1 MKVYIDGAV
10 YNLLPSDSIGQGLEA
25 HVYMIGTDKVA
36 KIYKRPTDADLKN
49 FPEEQKQ
56 AAKRL
61 KTHQE
66 KLPALLQLAPSLPQ
80 NVITPLELVTDVKAG
95 SIIGYTMKFINNS
108 ERLCAYA
115 DKNFRAQGVPN
126 NQVIQLFKNLHTTLN
141 GVHNANM
148 VIGDFND
155 LNVMVANH
163 VDSFIIDS
171 DSSQFGKFICVVFT
185 HKFVDPLLCEATPD
199 NGGIRPTKPHNV
211 NSDWYAY
218 NVMLMRSLLFTDPYL
233 GIYRPTTRSDIPAAL
248 RPLHRITVFDSE
260 VKYPGKAIHYGV
272 LPDELL
278 QHFNDTFINDKRTE
292 FPIILLNNI
301 RWTQCVNCGT
311 EHARNVC
318 PNCAHA
324 APTIKEVIR
333 GNMIM
338 SNIFRT
344 GGTILHAAFQKKDL
358 TWIYHENGQFK
369 RDRDVA
375 VAPGSLDPSLKFRI
389 SGDKVVFGKKDKMIV
404 KDEETNVIPIGYVGN
419 LPCFDTNEKYY
430 YWIDNG
436 KLWRNERLGG
446 SKYLGSVL
454 DKQTL
459 FWVGEDFGFGFYRAG
474 DLFQAFTFDAE
485 NGGINDNV
493 NIANIRGNLID
504 ANCVFGKKKC
514 WFFTSA
520 QLNGQVVNKCYAIND
535 KGQVVAEAED
545 VQGKNTWLG
554 GGIRGCCA
562 VNNFLFVPTDNGIV
576 RVEDNSGQIDT
587 TREFPDSNGWVNS
600 GNHLSPAPNGIYVIK
615 RQEILLLQ
623 FKS

>member
-1 MKVYIDGAV
+1 MKVYIGTTV
-10 YNLLPSDSIGQGLEA
+10 YNLSPSDAIGSGGESDCFL
-25 HVYMIGTDKVA
+25 IGTDKVA
-36 KIYKRPTDADLKN
+36 KIYKQANHMDLKN

-56 AAKRL
+56 ATKRL
-61 KTHQE
+61 KIHQE
-66 KLPALLQLAPSLPQ
+66 KLPALLKIANSLPS
-80 NVITPLELVTDVKAG
+80 NVVIPLELITNEKSS
-95 SIIGYTMKFINNS
+95 SIIGYTMDFIHNA
-108 ERLCAYA
+108 ERLCSYA
-115 DKNFRAQGVPN
+115 DKNFRNQGVPN
-126 NQVIQLFKNLHTTLN
+126 SQVIQLFKNLHLTLN
-141 GVHNANM
+141 GVHKAN
-148 VIGDFND
+148 VIIGDFND
-155 LNVMVANH
+155 LNVMVTDH
-163 VDSFIIDS
+163 IDPFIIDI
-171 DSSQFGKFICVVFT
+171 DSSSFDRFISTLFT
-185 HKFVDPLLCEATPD
+185 HKFVDPILCAPTPD
-199 NGGIRPTKPHNV
+199 NNSIIPIKPHNAE
-211 NSDWYAY
+211 SDWYAY

-233 GIYRPTTRSDIPAAL
+233 GIYRPTTRNKIPEAL

-278 QHFNDTFINDKRTE
+278 QHFNDTFIKDKRTE

-333 GNMIM
+333 GNIIM

-375 VAPGSLDPSLKFRI
+375 VAPGGLDPSLKFRI

-404 KDEETNVIPIGYVGN
+404 KDEGTNVLPIGYVGN
-419 LPCFDTNEKYY
+419 LPCFDANERYY

-436 KLWRNERLGG
+436 KLWRNDRLGG

-459 FWVGEDFGFGFYRAG
+459 FWVGEDFGFGFYHAG

-493 NIANIRGNLID
+493 NINNIRGNLID

-576 RVEDNSGQIDT
+576 RVEDNSGQIDV
-587 TREFPDSNGWVNS
+587 TREFLNTDGWVNS
-600 GNHLSPAPNGIYVIK
+600 GNHLFPAPNGIYVIK